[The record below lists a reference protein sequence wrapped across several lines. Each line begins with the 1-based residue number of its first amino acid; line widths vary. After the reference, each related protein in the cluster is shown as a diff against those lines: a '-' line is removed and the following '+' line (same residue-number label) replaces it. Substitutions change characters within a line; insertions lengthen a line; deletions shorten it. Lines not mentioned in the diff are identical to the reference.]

1 MGNSATA
8 AVKRPSGSASAL
20 SALAV
25 TEALRAWDRQTAAP
39 HDAVAQRDGRRSLS
53 RLVKMLDRVPPAE
66 RAAALQA
73 AGLVVEYGRLEEPGT
88 NRFTPAEEISRGL
101 LDHWHERPGV
111 GLPVVAWRQNDG
123 TGEWDSLRPPEG
135 LFTPATAV
143 LDRLPD
149 GRPRLRFFNPVDH
162 ATVHAGGG
170 PWPLAADFSAPV
182 ATLADHARALRRSA
196 FQGMLDSRKTAR
208 REKLYLIQPY
218 DPDRIP
224 LLMIHGLKSTPLAF
238 ANLVNDLLAEPE
250 IRRRYQIWH
259 YHYPTGTPVLMN
271 AMVLRRVLKDTMKQL
286 DPNGRDFAMRNM
298 VVIGH
303 SMGGVIS
310 HTLTSDSGWALWDS
324 AVSRR
329 PEKLAGPA
337 SAVGVL
343 RDIYI
348 FQHNPAVRRVIFIA
362 APHRGSIYADNWL
375 GSLGQTLLHPDPAV
389 IEALRPAVEPN
400 RALITPFLVRLVDE
414 GKVSSIRTLSGR
426 SPALMALSGIPP
438 AVPFHSIIGQKH
450 PGPVE
455 KSTDGFVAYS
465 SSHLDGAVSELIV
478 PSGHN
483 AQRNAQAVAE
493 IRRILLEHLKS
504 EPSPHSQRRRTRFR
518 RIGRS
523 VHNRRGGTAGGVSC
537 FCQKNGGGS

>member
-1 MGNSATA
+1 MGNSATG
-8 AVKRPSGSASAL
+8 AVKRPSGKTTALPASV
-20 SALAV
+20 V
-25 TEALRAWDRQTAAP
+25 TDALRAWDRQTAAP
-39 HDAVAQRDGRRSLS
+39 QDSAVAQDCRRSLAK
-53 RLVKMLDRVPPAE
+53 LVRMLDRVSPAE
-66 RAAALQA
+66 RGAALES
-73 AGLVVEYGRLEEPGT
+73 AGLVVESGRLEEPGT
-88 NRFTPAEEISRGL
+88 NRFTPADKVSRGL
-101 LDHWHERPGV
+101 LDHWHERPGL

-123 TGEWDSLRPPEG
+123 TGAWDSLRPPEG
-135 LFTPATAV
+135 LFAPATAV

-149 GRPRLRFFNPVDH
+149 GRVRLGFLNPVDH
-162 ATVHAGGG
+162 ATVTVNGRS
-170 PWPLAADFSAPV
+170 WPLAADFSAPV

-238 ANLVNDLLAEPE
+238 VNLVNDLLAQPE

-271 AMVLRRVLKDTMKQL
+271 AMVLRRVLGDTMKQL
-286 DPNGRDFAMRNM
+286 DPDGRDFAMRNM

-310 HTLTSDSGWALWDS
+310 HTLASDSGWAMWDS

-337 SAVGVL
+337 SAIEVL
-343 RDIYI
+343 RDLYV
-348 FQHNPAVRRVIFIA
+348 FQRHPAVKRVIFIA

-400 RALITPFLVRLVDE
+400 RALITPFLVRLIDE

-426 SPALMALSGIPP
+426 SPALVALSGIPP

-450 PGPVE
+450 PGPAE
-455 KSTDGFVAYS
+455 KGTDGFVAYS
-465 SSHLDGAVSELIV
+465 SSHLDGAESELIV

-493 IRRILLEHLKS
+493 VRRILLEHLRTGR
-504 EPSPHSQRRRTRFR
+504 SPHPQDR
-518 RIGRS
+518 
-523 VHNRRGGTAGGVSC
+523 
-537 FCQKNGGGS
+537 